1 MRSGSTAAFIGLAA
15 CMGLVVF
22 VSAKRATEVSSQP
35 SSRAP
40 VAMAR
45 VQPSL
50 IAIKS
55 TEAPR
60 SREQSA
66 DVPVEAPL
74 RSAGE
79 SAPSEESFFQELE
92 RLQATDKARALTLA
106 RKGEAWY
113 LPTGELAEARKA
125 MIVTLLV
132 DTGDMTEAR
141 QLARQ
146 FIAAFPSSD
155 YRPLVQGVTG
165 VHPRPSGP
173 R

>member
-1 MRSGSTAAFIGLAA
+1 
-15 CMGLVVF
+15 
-22 VSAKRATEVSSQP
+22 
-35 SSRAP
+35 
-40 VAMAR
+40 MAR
-45 VQPSL
+45 MQPSL
-50 IAIKS
+50 VAVKS
-55 TEAPR
+55 TEA
-60 SREQSA
+60 REQSA
-66 DVPVEAPL
+66 DVPVEAQL

-79 SAPSEESFFQELE
+79 STPSPESFFQELE
-92 RLQATDKARALTLA
+92 RLQATDKARALSFA

-113 LPTGELAEARKA
+113 PPTGELAEARKA